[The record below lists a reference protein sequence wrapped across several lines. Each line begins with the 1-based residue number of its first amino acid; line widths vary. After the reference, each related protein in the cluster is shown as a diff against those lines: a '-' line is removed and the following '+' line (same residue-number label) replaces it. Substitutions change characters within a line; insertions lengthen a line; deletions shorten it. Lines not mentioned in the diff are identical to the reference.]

1 MKKLNLFIA
10 CQLLC
15 MLMPFF
21 SFAQTNQ
28 TEEFISSMSFDEFV
42 ANLKKNIVID
52 KEDYNISIDYIDSQ
66 SKELIISGVAKNL
79 GGLKS
84 ETFEIVSSKL
94 SFQVEIK
101 QSADNVWILNKNK
114 MIYSFKA
121 SYGDFHYLSTE
132 ILETIED
139 EMEIMIVNRNEF
151 EIDDYFYNKQ
161 NSLISELE
169 KYKSL
174 SEDVSLKKKER
185 KSAMYQYENMKT
197 KCDFYQTLGRNSE
210 SLITRLK
217 LYYFH

>member
-84 ETFEIVSSKL
+84 ETFDIVSSKL

-101 QSADNVWILNKNK
+101 QSSDNAWILNKNK

-169 KYKSL
+169 KYKSM

-210 SLITRLK
+210 NLITRLK

>member
-84 ETFEIVSSKL
+84 ETFDIVSSKL

-121 SYGDFHYLSTE
+121 SYGDFYYLSTE

-161 NSLISELE
+161 NSLISELD